1 MKKKEAERLAAW
13 VNIAPKVLRIGAYDH
28 QLVFIDGWVKNEK
41 TGENCW
47 GQYNPSRRLLTVAIP
62 ETTSQP
68 LEIASTTLHEILHAI
83 WSERGLSERK
93 VKEEEAVGHIEA
105 GLMGFFRQNPSFL
118 KWFME
123 IF

>member
-1 MKKKEAERLAAW
+1 MKKKDAEKLAAW
-13 VNIAPKVLRIGAYDH
+13 LNVAPKVLRIGAYDH
-28 QLVFIDGWVKNEK
+28 TLEFIDGWVPHDK

-47 GQYNPSRRLLTVAIP
+47 GQYKPSCRQLTVAVP
-62 ETTSQP
+62 DEVSQP
-68 LEIASTTLHEILHAI
+68 VEIASTVLHEILHAI
-83 WSERGLSERK
+83 WYERELGSTK
-93 VKEEEAVGHIEA
+93 VKEEEAVRNIEA